1 MSKVIIGTTLFVVL
15 ICSGYSATNIIEQPT
30 NVTNKQEV
38 NIGKIEYRGQF
49 LMPVEN
55 LIKVT
60 SKYGGRK
67 HPITRNRKFSYR
79 NRFSR
84 SRR

>member
-38 NIGKIEYRGQF
+38 NIK
-49 LMPVEN
+49 
-55 LIKVT
+55 T
-60 SKYGGRK
+60 
-67 HPITRNRKFSYR
+67 ITTVVANTAVVLL
-79 NRFSR
+79 
-84 SRR
+84 